1 LTAEV
6 KPDFSGEYVLNRHAS
21 ALSAGADAARS
32 AVLRIEH
39 REPIVRCQATF
50 AFDGKTFEY
59 SLERVSDGREVVD
72 QQEPTTVSSLHWEGN
87 ALVFVDRT
95 KRPDSELTM
104 SWRYELLDGRRLLRA
119 VEHVRGDGRDQDN
132 VWVFERR

>member
-1 LTAEV
+1 LAAEV

-21 ALSAGADAARS
+21 ALSAGADAVRS

-39 REPIVRCQATF
+39 REPMVRCQATF

-59 SLERVSDGREVVD
+59 SLESVSDGREVVD

-87 ALVFVDRT
+87 ALVFMDRT
-95 KRPDSELTM
+95 KGTSSELTM
-104 SWRYELLDGRRLLRA
+104 SWCYELLEGRHLLRA
-119 VEHVRGDGRDQDN
+119 VEHLRGDGRDQAN
-132 VWVFERR
+132 VCVFEPR